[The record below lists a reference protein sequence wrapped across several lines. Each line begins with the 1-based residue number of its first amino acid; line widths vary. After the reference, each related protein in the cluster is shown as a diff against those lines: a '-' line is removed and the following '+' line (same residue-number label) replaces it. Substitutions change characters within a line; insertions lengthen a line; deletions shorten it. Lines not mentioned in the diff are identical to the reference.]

1 MATIPGSSI
10 AVLDGSVVSVA
21 LPSIERDLGG
31 GLASRQWISGAYLLT
46 LGSLILLDD
55 LAADGIPVLIA
66 PDAANRKGD
75 LPAGKAD
82 ATRGCDTCSRP
93 ISAAA
98 YTAAA
103 RWLIDAV
110 FEQTKHNRGMRQFRR
125 RGRSAVRS
133 ELLLIAATH
142 NLVKLHKQQLTL
154 AAA

>member
-1 MATIPGSSI
+1 M
-10 AVLDGSVVSVA
+10 SVA

-110 FEQTKHNRGMRQFRR
+110 FEHRPDEIIISTHPPERSRWLEHGVVAKAREEIELPVTHVVVDLQAEAALPRG
-125 RGRSAVRS
+125 
-133 ELLLIAATH
+133 
-142 NLVKLHKQQLTL
+142 
-154 AAA
+154 